1 MIVSPAN
8 PAYTEEELFHQ
19 LSDSRAKAIVT
30 VPELLSVAVAAGK
43 RANIPRER
51 IILFR
56 EAKDGHQHYTSLLS
70 EKLAE
75 STKGRINPS
84 DLAFLAYSS
93 GTTGVAKGV
102 MLTHRNVVANTLQG
116 ASLEAKY
123 MKWNEDKMV
132 SFLPF
137 YHI

>member
-1 MIVSPAN
+1 MSPAN

-30 VPELLSVAVAAGK
+30 VPELLPVAVAAGR

-56 EAKDGHQHYTSLLS
+56 EAKDGHQHYTSMLS
-70 EKLAE
+70 DKLAE
-75 STKGRINPS
+75 STRGRIRPS

-102 MLTHRNVVANTLQG
+102 MLTHGNVVANTLQG
-116 ASLEAKY
+116 ASLEARY
-123 MKWNEDKMV
+123 MKWSEDKMV